1 MHDYAA
7 PEGRPLS
14 QTGIQAQRT
23 GTLVDRTIAFLGAGP
38 ADSLTLAHDVLGI
51 PQATPPIA
59 DRVIVALVGADPR
72 VRQLADRRWTLADT
86 REGEKRIEDCTF
98 AVVDV
103 EATGGR
109 ATQGD
114 RVIEVAVVVLAGGTV
129 EVAFEALVNPE
140 RPVPRFVSRLTN
152 ISDAMLRDQ
161 PVFDDIAD
169 ELASAM
175 AGRVFAAH
183 NAQFDWRLIQAEMR
197 RARGIELD
205 GPQVCTLR
213 LARKVV
219 PHLKSR
225 GLDMLTHYF
234 DIPVRGRHRAT
245 GDAVATAHLLA
256 KLIDLAIDQGATTLA
271 DLQRLARKRPRKRSA
286 FPVPMTEL

>member
-14 QTGIQAQRT
+14 PTGIQVQRT

-51 PQATPPIA
+51 PKATPPIA

-72 VRQLADRRWTLADT
+72 VRQLADARWALADT
-86 REGEKRIEDCTF
+86 REVDKRIEDCSF

-109 ATQGD
+109 ATKGD

-129 EVAFEALVNPE
+129 EVAFEALVNPG

-161 PVFDDIAD
+161 PSFDDIAD
-169 ELASAM
+169 ELAGAI
-175 AGRVFAAH
+175 AGLVFAAH

-234 DIPVRGRHRAT
+234 GITVRGRHRAT

-256 KLIDLAIDQGATTLA
+256 KLIDLAVDQGATTLA
-271 DLQRLARKRPRKRSA
+271 DLQRLAQKRPRKRSA
-286 FPVPMTEL
+286 LPIPMTEL

>member
-1 MHDYAA
+1 MNQ
-7 PEGRPLS
+7 PW
-14 QTGIQAQRT
+14 IKVQRT
-23 GTLVDRTIAFLGAGP
+23 GTFVDRTIAFLGAGP

-51 PQATPPIA
+51 AKATPPIA

-72 VRQLADRRWTLADT
+72 VRQLGDSRWALADP
-86 REGEKRIEDCTF
+86 REGDKRIEDCTF

-129 EVAFEALVNPE
+129 DVAFEALVNPG

-169 ELASAM
+169 ELAGAI
-175 AGRVFAAH
+175 AGRIFAAH

-213 LARKVV
+213 LARKVL

-225 GLDMLTHYF
+225 GLGMLTDYF
-234 DIPVRGRHRAT
+234 GITVRGRHRAT

-256 KLIDLAIDQGATTLA
+256 RLIDLAVDQGATTLA
-271 DLQRLARKRPRKRSA
+271 DLQRLAQKRPRKRSVL
-286 FPVPMTEL
+286 PIPMTEL